1 MGQQI
6 PNYMNPQLIQNRQI
20 YNTPMNGSI
29 INVSMDGYMNYQQK

>member
-6 PNYMNPQLIQNRQI
+6 PNYMNPQLSHNMQI

-29 INVSMDGYMNYQQK
+29 INGSMDG